1 MTSRTTLVLAA
12 LFAATPALTPALA
25 QAPAPQ
31 PKSIQTVP
39 IRPAAQT
46 PADTFR
52 AMTAQE
58 RQAIQSDLTWTGVY
72 NGVVNGEFND
82 RVIVAIRAFQQRIN
96 SKQTGV
102 LNPQE
107 RTALSTEAKKLQDN
121 AGWRM
126 IDDMVIGGR
135 LGIPTKL
142 APQVATT
149 PAGMKWTSAQGQVQ
163 IETWRVREPNVTIAN
178 VAERERAKAPPPR
191 EVKYSAIRPDFFVL
205 SGMQGL
211 KKFYMRGQLQNG
223 EVRGMTILYDQATEG
238 VMEPVVIAMS
248 SAFNPFRTADAATA
262 ASPPPRRAVEYST
275 GVVASGDGTIVADR
289 QATEQCQSIVIDG
302 YGAADRVANDEKSGL
317 ALLRIYGAS
326 GLTPLPVAAGG
337 APKPDLTLTG
347 IADPAIQGGRNAVT
361 AVATKLGTGSDLASA
376 PAQGFAGAPAF
387 DADGK
392 FAGLATLRPAV
403 VAGPATAAQAALISS
418 DNVSAFLTANKI
430 AAATGK
436 SDAKASV
443 VRVICVRR

>member
-1 MTSRTTLVLAA
+1 MTFSKSAFVVAA
-12 LFAATPALTPALA
+12 VIAAAPAMA
-25 QAPAPQ
+25 QAPAQ
-31 PKSIQTVP
+31 PKAAP
-39 IRPAAQT
+39 APARPAAQP

-58 RQAIQSDLTWTGVY
+58 RLAIQSDLAWMGVY

-82 RVIVAIRAFQQRIN
+82 RVVVAIRAFQQQHLKTRP
-96 SKQTGV
+96 TGV

-107 RTALSTEAKKLQDN
+107 RATLAAEAKKLQDN

-126 IDDMVIGGR
+126 VDDMVTRGR

-142 APQVATT
+142 APQAATT
-149 PAGMKWTSAQGQVQ
+149 QGGMKWTSAQGQVQ
-163 IETWRVREPNVTIAN
+163 IETWRVREPGVTATI
-178 VAERERAKAPPPR
+178 VAERERTKAPPPR
-191 EVKYSAIRPDFFVL
+191 EVKYSAIRPEFFVL

-223 EVRGMTILYDQATEG
+223 EVRGLTILYDQATEG

-248 SAFNPFRTADAATA
+248 SAFNPFRTPDATTA
-262 ASPPPRRAVEYST
+262 SAPLPRAVEYST
-275 GVVASGDGTIVADR
+275 GVVASADGLIIADR
-289 QATEQCQSIVIDG
+289 AATEACQSIVIDG
-302 YGAADRVANDEKSGL
+302 RGNADRIANDEKSGL

-326 GLTPLPVAAGG
+326 GLTPLPITTG
-337 APKPDLTLTG
+337 ASKPELTLTG
-347 IADPAIQGGRNAVT
+347 IADPQLQGGKNAVS
-361 AVATKLGTGSDLASA
+361 AMASRLGGNGDLVNA

-392 FAGLATLRPAV
+392 FAGLATLKPAV
-403 VAGPATAAQAALISS
+403 VAGPASAAQAAL
-418 DNVSAFLTANKI
+418 VSADAVGAFLTANKI
-430 AAATGK
+430 AAATGAAN
-436 SDAKASV
+436 AKASV